1 MKLIR
6 EDVEDVSIITEAAT
20 DGGQKTLFITGPFLQ
35 AEVVNRNGRKY
46 PGHIMER
53 EVNRYIKE
61 SVSKG
66 RAVGELGHP
75 QGPGIN
81 LDKISHK
88 IVELRK
94 EGHNYIGKAQ
104 ILETPAGNIA
114 RGLIEG
120 GVQLGVSS
128 RGMGSLKPRNGINEV
143 QDDFYLATAADIVHD
158 PSAPDAF
165 VNGIMEGVEWVW
177 DNGLLK
183 AQQLEGYRTHINK
196 ASASVD
202 KKRLE
207 EATLRVWKDFLL
219 KI

>member
-6 EDVEDVSIITEAAT
+6 EEIESVEIITESNAE
-20 DGGQKTLFITGPFLQ
+20 GVKSLYISGPFLQ

-46 PGHIMER
+46 PGHVMER
-53 EVNRYIKE
+53 EVTRYMKE
-61 SVSKG
+61 AVSKG

-75 QGPGIN
+75 AGPQIN
-81 LDKISHK
+81 LDRISHK
-88 IVELRK
+88 IVDLRK
-94 EGHNYIGKAQ
+94 EGNNYIGKAK
-104 ILETPAGNIA
+104 ILNTPAGQIA
-114 RGLIEG
+114 RGLIED

-183 AQQLEGYRTHINK
+183 AQQLESYKAQVNK
-196 ASASVD
+196 ASKSVD
-202 KKRLE
+202 KRKLE
-207 EATLRVWKDFLL
+207 ETILRVWDDFLL

>member
-6 EDVEDVSIITEAAT
+6 EEIESVEIITEANA
-20 DGGQKTLFITGPFLQ
+20 DGVKSLYISGPFLQ

-46 PGHIMER
+46 PGHVMER
-53 EVNRYIKE
+53 EVARYMKE
-61 SVSKG
+61 AVSKG

-75 QGPGIN
+75 AGPQIN
-81 LDKISHK
+81 LDRISHK
-88 IVELRK
+88 IVDLRK
-94 EGHNYIGKAQ
+94 EGNNYIGKAK
-104 ILETPAGNIA
+104 ILNTPAGQIA
-114 RGLIEG
+114 RGLIED

-183 AQQLEGYRTHINK
+183 AQQLESYKAQVNK
-196 ASASVD
+196 ASKSVD
-202 KKRLE
+202 KRQLE
-207 EATLRVWKDFLL
+207 ETVLKVWNDFLL

>member
-6 EDVEDVSIITEAAT
+6 EEIESVEIITEANA
-20 DGGQKTLFITGPFLQ
+20 DGVKSLYISGPFLQ

-46 PGHIMER
+46 PGHVMER
-53 EVNRYIKE
+53 EVARYMKE
-61 SVSKG
+61 AVSKG

-75 QGPGIN
+75 AGPQIN
-81 LDKISHK
+81 LDRISHK
-88 IVELRK
+88 IVDLRK
-94 EGHNYIGKAQ
+94 EGNNYIGKAK
-104 ILETPAGNIA
+104 ILNTPAGQIA
-114 RGLIEG
+114 RGLIED

-183 AQQLEGYRTHINK
+183 AQQLESYKAQVNK
-196 ASASVD
+196 ASKSVD
-202 KKRLE
+202 KRQLE
-207 EATLRVWKDFLL
+207 ETVLKVWDDFLL

>member
-1 MKLIR
+1 MKLIT
-6 EDVEDVSIITEAAT
+6 EEIESVEIITEANE
-20 DGGQKTLFITGPFLQ
+20 GGGKSLYISGPFLQ

-46 PGHIMER
+46 PGHVMDR

-61 SVSKG
+61 AVSKG

-75 QGPGIN
+75 NGPQIN
-81 LDKISHK
+81 LDRISHK

-94 EGHNYIGKAQ
+94 EGNNYIGKAK
-104 ILETPAGNIA
+104 ILNTPAGQIA
-114 RGLIEG
+114 RGLIED

-183 AQQLEGYRTHINK
+183 AQQLESYKAQVNK
-196 ASASVD
+196 ASSSVD
-202 KKRLE
+202 KKKLE
-207 EATLRVWKDFLL
+207 ETILRVWDDFLL

>member
-6 EDVEDVSIITEAAT
+6 EEVEEVQIITEANESGA
-20 DGGQKTLFITGPFLQ
+20 KSLYISGPFLQ

-61 SVSKG
+61 AVAKG

-75 QGPGIN
+75 QGPTIN
-81 LDKISHK
+81 LDRISHK

-94 EGHNYIGKAQ
+94 EGNNYIGKAK
-104 ILETPAGNIA
+104 ILNTPAGQIA
-114 RGLIEG
+114 RGLIED

-183 AQQLEGYRTHINK
+183 AQQLENYQRQVNK
-196 ASASVD
+196 AASSAN
-202 KKRLE
+202 KKKLE
-207 EATLRVWKDFLL
+207 ETVLSVWNDFL
-219 KI
+219 KNI

>member
-6 EDVEDVSIITEAAT
+6 EEVEDVSIITESAE
-20 DGGQKTLFITGPFLQ
+20 GGKKTLYITGPFLQ

-61 SVSKG
+61 AVSKG

-165 VNGIMEGVEWVW
+165 VNGIMEGVEWIW

-183 AQQLEGYRTHINK
+183 AQQLEGYRTHIDK
-196 ASASVD
+196 AASSVD
-202 KKRLE
+202 KRKLE
-207 EATLRVWKDFLL
+207 EATLRVWEDFLL

>member
-6 EDVEDVSIITEAAT
+6 EEVEDVQIITEANENGEK
-20 DGGQKTLFITGPFLQ
+20 DLFITGPFLQ

-53 EVNRYIKE
+53 EVARYIKE
-61 SVSKG
+61 AVSKG

-75 QGPGIN
+75 QGPSIN
-81 LDKISHK
+81 LDRISHK

-94 EGHNYIGKAQ
+94 EGNNYIGKAK
-104 ILETPAGNIA
+104 ILNTPAGDIA
-114 RGLIEG
+114 RGLIKG

-183 AQQLEGYRTHINK
+183 AQQLEGYKVQI
-196 ASASVD
+196 D
-202 KKRLE
+202 
-207 EATLRVWKDFLL
+207 
-219 KI
+219 

>member
-1 MKLIR
+1 MKLIT
-6 EDVEDVSIITEAAT
+6 EEIESVQIITEAKE
-20 DGGQKTLFITGPFLQ
+20 GGGKDLYITGPFLQ

-46 PGHIMER
+46 PGHVMER
-53 EVNRYIKE
+53 EVARYMKE
-61 SVSKG
+61 AVVKG

-75 QGPGIN
+75 NGPQIN
-81 LDKISHK
+81 LDRISHK
-88 IVELRK
+88 IVDLRK
-94 EGHNYIGKAQ
+94 EGNNYIGKAK
-104 ILETPAGNIA
+104 ILNTPAGQIA
-114 RGLIEG
+114 RGLIED

-177 DNGLLK
+177 DNGLLR
-183 AQQLEGYRTHINK
+183 AQQLESYRAQVNK
-196 ASASVD
+196 AASSVD
-202 KKRLE
+202 RKKLE
-207 EATLRVWKDFLL
+207 ETILQVWDDFLL

>member
-6 EDVEDVSIITEAAT
+6 EEIESVEIITEANA
-20 DGGQKTLFITGPFLQ
+20 DGGKSLYISGPFLQ
-35 AEVVNRNGRKY
+35 AEIVNRNGRKY
-46 PGHIMER
+46 PGHIMEAEVARYMR
-53 EVNRYIKE
+53 EA
-61 SVSKG
+61 VSKG

-75 QGPGIN
+75 AGPQIN
-81 LDKISHK
+81 LDRISHK
-88 IVELRK
+88 IVDLRK
-94 EGHNYIGKAQ
+94 EGNNYIGKAK
-104 ILETPAGNIA
+104 ILNTPAGQIA
-114 RGLIEG
+114 RGLIED

-183 AQQLEGYRTHINK
+183 AQQLESYKAQVNEAASSANK
-196 ASASVD
+196 
-202 KKRLE
+202 KKLE
-207 EATLRVWKDFLL
+207 ETVLKVWNDFLL